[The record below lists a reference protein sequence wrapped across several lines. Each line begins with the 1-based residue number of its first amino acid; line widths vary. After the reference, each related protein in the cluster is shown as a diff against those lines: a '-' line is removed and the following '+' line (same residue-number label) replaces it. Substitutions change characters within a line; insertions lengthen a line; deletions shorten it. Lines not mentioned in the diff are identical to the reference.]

1 MPHADKAKQ
10 EYASSLLNEGIKYR
24 EIQQKLQDK
33 FGSGMSNTTLQKL
46 QKQIKEM
53 YILKKRVRE
62 LEEEVNLW
70 KSMYFEL
77 KEATI
82 KRLRKNS
89 STKSKSKTK
98 T

>member
-1 MPHADKAKQ
+1 MPHIDKDKQ
-10 EYASSLLNEGIKYR
+10 EYASSLLKEGLKYQ
-24 EIQQKLQDK
+24 EIQLKLQKK

-46 QKQIKEM
+46 QRKTKET
-53 YILKKRVRE
+53 YALTKRVRE

-82 KRLRKNS
+82 KRLRKKN
-89 STKSKSKTK
+89 STKS
-98 T
+98 

>member
-1 MPHADKAKQ
+1 MIITHLNKAKQ
-10 EYASSLLNEGIKYR
+10 EYASSLLKEGMKYR

-46 QKQIKEM
+46 QRQLKEIH
-53 YILKKRVRE
+53 ILKKKVRE

-70 KSMYFEL
+70 KSLYFEL

-82 KRLRKNS
+82 KRLKKH
-89 STKSKSKTK
+89 KSVKS
-98 T
+98 

>member
-1 MPHADKAKQ
+1 MPHVDKAKQ
-10 EYASSLLNEGIKYR
+10 EYASSLLKKGIKYS
-24 EIQQKLQDK
+24 EIQQKLQEK

-53 YILKKRVRE
+53 YVLKKRVRE

-89 STKSKSKTK
+89 STKSKTK